1 MITDFEHISE
11 LGAET
16 CKGKLQDF
24 STDILVRAYKGTSP
38 ENALFL
44 ESTFTNI
51 DFKKESELMGRV
63 RIEEVDE
70 AQAAVL
76 AVINR

>member
-1 MITDFEHISE
+1 MMTDFERISD

-16 CKGKLQDF
+16 CKEKLQEL
-24 STDILVRAYKGTSP
+24 STDTLVKAYKGTSP
-38 ENALFL
+38 ENASFL

-51 DFKKESELMGRV
+51 DFKKESELIGRV

-70 AQAAVL
+70 AQATVL
-76 AVINR
+76 AAINR